1 MIVTAMVI
9 LKPDDEI
16 RVAHGA
22 HDGTDEQFITVC
34 TRSEFAM
41 FLYSK
46 KQVLEFAEKLKQT
59 AEEWKE

>member
-22 HDGTDEQFITVC
+22 HDGTDEQFIAVRTGG
-34 TRSEFAM
+34 EFSM

-46 KQVLEFAEKLKQT
+46 KQALELAEKLIQA
-59 AEEWKE
+59 AEEWEE